1 MEPNDV
7 DMSEWASSPE
17 EVRKVLDSYRVV
29 AVVGLSPSPDRPS
42 YGVARYLM
50 SEGYRII
57 PVRPAV
63 SKILGEHAYPDLKS
77 IPATEGVE
85 IVDVFR
91 RSEHVLPI
99 AREAIDIGAKVLWMQ
114 DGVIS
119 SGSSRGRGRQ
129 ALRLGHGG
137 AGQRLPYGGLRA
149 TERAQGQRAG

>member
-17 EVRKVLDSYRVV
+17 EVRKVLDDYRVI

-50 SEGYRII
+50 GEGYKII

-63 SKILGEHAYPDLKS
+63 HTVLGEKAYPDLKS
-77 IPATEGVE
+77 IPADEGVE

-99 AREAIDIGAKVLWMQ
+99 AEEAIAIGAKVLWMQ
-114 DGVIS
+114 DGVINMEAAKRARDA
-119 SGSSRGRGRQ
+119 GLIVIMNRCMARDHR
-129 ALRLGHGG
+129 ALS
-137 AGQRLPYGGLRA
+137 
-149 TERAQGQRAG
+149 

>member
-17 EVRKVLDSYRVV
+17 EVCKVLDDYRVI

-50 SEGYRII
+50 GEGYKII

-63 SKILGEHAYPDLKS
+63 QTVLGEKAYPDLKS
-77 IPATEGVE
+77 IPADEGVE

-99 AREAIDIGAKVLWMQ
+99 AQEAIAIGAKVLWMQ
-114 DGVIS
+114 DGVINVEAAKLARDA
-119 SGSSRGRGRQ
+119 GLTVIMNRCMARDHR
-129 ALRLGHGG
+129 ALS
-137 AGQRLPYGGLRA
+137 
-149 TERAQGQRAG
+149 

>member
-1 MEPNDV
+1 MEPHDV

-17 EVRKVLDSYRVV
+17 EVRKVLDDYRVI

-50 SEGYRII
+50 GEGYKII

-63 SKILGEHAYPDLKS
+63 QTVLGEKAYPDLKS
-77 IPATEGVE
+77 IPAGEGVE

-99 AREAIDIGAKVLWMQ
+99 AEEAIAIGAKVLWMQ
-114 DGVIS
+114 DGVINVEAAKLARDA
-119 SGSSRGRGRQ
+119 GLTVIMNRCMARDHR
-129 ALRLGHGG
+129 ALS
-137 AGQRLPYGGLRA
+137 
-149 TERAQGQRAG
+149 